1 MTRMKQFFP
10 EGWLMETDQNKRAF
24 LSLNSLAEACEK
36 ETILE
41 ARALVCDT
49 EHNLIVD
56 LGGIRGVIPRDE
68 GALGIREGTARDIAL
83 ISRVNKPVS
92 FIITSLKEDAQGN
105 IIAWLSR
112 RMAQQQCLDFF
123 INRLTSGDVIPA
135 RVTHLE
141 PFGAFC
147 DIGCGIVSLIPI
159 DAISVSRIFHPCDR
173 FSPGD
178 DIRVVVRGRDDK
190 GRISLT
196 HKELLGTWEEN
207 AADFYQGETVSG
219 IVRTVE
225 PYGAFVELSPN
236 LAGLAEPKE
245 GIEEGQLASV
255 YIKSILPDKMKIKL
269 IIIDAFDGECK
280 RRPLQYRFF
289 DNHMDFWRYSPE
301 CCSKE
306 VVTDFRI

>member
-1 MTRMKQFFP
+1 
-10 EGWLMETDQNKRAF
+10 METEQNKHAL
-24 LSLNSLAEACEK
+24 LSLNSLAEACEN

-49 EHNLIVD
+49 NHNLIVD
-56 LGGIRGVIPRDE
+56 LGGIQGVIPREE
-68 GALGIREGTARDIAL
+68 GALGIREGTVRDIAL

-92 FIITSLKEDAQGN
+92 FVITALTEDQNGQV
-105 IIAWLSR
+105 IALLSR
-112 RMAQQQCLDFF
+112 RLAQQKCQDLFL
-123 INRLTSGDVIPA
+123 NHLSSGDIIPA
-135 RVTHLE
+135 KITHLE

-159 DAISVSRIFHPCDR
+159 DAISVSRIFHPSDR
-173 FSPGD
+173 FAPGD
-178 DIRVVVRGRDDK
+178 NIRVVVRGRDEK

-207 AADFYQGETVSG
+207 AEEFYQGETVSG

-225 PYGAFVELSPN
+225 PYGAFVELAPN

-269 IIIDAFDGECK
+269 IIIDAFHGEYP
-280 RRPLQYRFF
+280 RRPLKYRYQG
-289 DNHMDFWRYSPE
+289 DRMEQWKYSPE
-301 CCSKE
+301 CCPKS
-306 VVTDFRI
+306 VITDFRNEFTSFSV

>member
-1 MTRMKQFFP
+1 MAIS
-10 EGWLMETDQNKRAF
+10 TDGAT
-24 LSLNSLAEACEK
+24 AM
-36 ETILE
+36 
-41 ARALVCDT
+41 
-49 EHNLIVD
+49 
-56 LGGIRGVIPRDE
+56 PR
-68 GALGIREGTARDIAL
+68 LFYKPVNQRRRHSRARDPFRARLAPFATLAAVLSAPIPNRRD
-83 ISRVNKPVS
+83 IRVQD
-92 FIITSLKEDAQGN
+92 IT
-105 IIAWLSR
+105 
-112 RMAQQQCLDFF
+112 
-123 INRLTSGDVIPA
+123 
-135 RVTHLE
+135 
-141 PFGAFC
+141 
-147 DIGCGIVSLIPI
+147 
-159 DAISVSRIFHPCDR
+159 HPCDR

-219 IVRTVE
+219 IIRTVE

>member
-1 MTRMKQFFP
+1 
-10 EGWLMETDQNKRAF
+10 METEQNKHAL
-24 LSLNSLAEACEK
+24 LSLNSLAEACEN

-49 EHNLIVD
+49 DHNLIVD
-56 LGGIRGVIPRDE
+56 LGGIKGVIPREE
-68 GALGIREGTARDIAL
+68 GALGIREGTVRDIAL

-92 FIITSLKEDAQGN
+92 FLITALTEDPSGQ
-105 IIAWLSR
+105 IIAMLSR
-112 RMAQQQCLDFF
+112 RMAQQKCQDLFL
-123 INRLTSGDVIPA
+123 NHLSSGDIIPA
-135 RVTHLE
+135 KITHLE

-147 DIGCGIVSLIPI
+147 DIGCGVVSLIPI
-159 DAISVSRIFHPCDR
+159 DAISVSRIFHPSDR
-173 FSPGD
+173 FAPGD
-178 DIRVVVRGRDDK
+178 NIRVVVRGRDDK

-207 AADFYQGETVSG
+207 AEEFYQGETVSG

-269 IIIDAFDGECK
+269 IIIDAFHGEYPH
-280 RRPLQYRFF
+280 RPLKYRYHEE
-289 DNHMDFWRYSPE
+289 HMEQWKYSPE
-301 CCSKE
+301 CCSKS
-306 VVTDFRI
+306 VVTDFHKEFTSYLV